1 MDARL
6 SIEILR
12 KILREKVKYVV
23 FIRSKRRVSLENRF
37 REALPDCGI
46 CCVYGNV
53 WQCKRDR

>member
-23 FIRSKRRVSLENRF
+23 LIRSKIRVS
-37 REALPDCGI
+37 
-46 CCVYGNV
+46 
-53 WQCKRDR
+53 

>member
-23 FIRSKRRVSLENRF
+23 FIRSKRRIS
-37 REALPDCGI
+37 
-46 CCVYGNV
+46 
-53 WQCKRDR
+53 

>member
-23 FIRSKRRVSLENRF
+23 FIDKRRVS
-37 REALPDCGI
+37 
-46 CCVYGNV
+46 
-53 WQCKRDR
+53 